1 MGSGELILLDTHILI
16 WMDQGSQ
23 DLGKTIQ
30 SKISKAHSQDQL
42 VVSAISFW
50 EIGMLIEKGRLRFG
64 QDLLSWRGE
73 MLSAGLNEIPVDGSV
88 AIQAAGLTEFHGDP
102 ADRIIVATSK
112 LLGARLATAD
122 KNILDYRSVKT
133 INGRK

>member
-1 MGSGELILLDTHILI
+1 MILLDTHILI
-16 WMDQGSQ
+16 WMDQGLQ
-23 DLGKTIQ
+23 DLGKSIQ
-30 SKISKAHSQDQL
+30 TKISKAHSQDEL

-64 QDLLSWRGE
+64 QDLSSWRGE

-88 AIQAAGLTEFHGDP
+88 AIQAAGLKQFHGDP

-122 KNILDYRSVKT
+122 KKILDYRSVKT